1 MHLALCNKVEKM
13 SLSFFFKFIYFIERE
28 KERVSK
34 EGAEREGER
43 ESQAGSVLSVQ
54 SLVWGLNPRTVRS

>member
-1 MHLALCNKVEKM
+1 M

-43 ESQAGSVLSVQ
+43 ESQAGSMLSVQ